1 MAEFWLRR
9 GHTRNYAMIV
19 VGLHTALRIADLLR
33 LRWDDVYDWDGGAFK
48 SHVTLVE
55 KKTGKD
61 KTIALNQAA
70 IRALRLH
77 LPKER
82 GEFIFANNREGARA
96 ICRVQAWRIIRM
108 AATAIKAVGRIGC
121 HSLRKTF
128 GYFAC
133 KAGALPVMLM
143 DIFNHS
149 SFETTKRYLGI
160 TQDDRDKIY
169 LEMELC

>member
-1 MAEFWLRR
+1 ML
-9 GHTRNYAMIV
+9 V
-19 VGLHTALRIADLLR
+19 LGLHTALRIADLLR
-33 LRWDDVYDWDGGAFK
+33 LRWVDVYDWNSGAFK

-55 KKTGKD
+55 KKTGKQ

-70 IRALRLH
+70 VRALRLQ
-77 LPKER
+77 LPKGRE
-82 GEFIFANNREGARA
+82 EFIFANNRKGSRA

-108 AATAIKAVGRIGC
+108 AATAIKAIGRIGC

-128 GYFAC
+128 GYFAW

-149 SFETTKRYLGI
+149 SFDTTKRYLGI
-160 TQDDRDKIY
+160 TQDDRDRIY
-169 LEMELC
+169 LGMALVWQ

>member
-1 MAEFWLRR
+1 MAGFWLKR
-9 GHTRNYAMIV
+9 GHTRNYAMLV
-19 VGLHTALRIADLLR
+19 LGLHTALRIADLLR
-33 LRWDDVYDWDGGAFK
+33 LRWEDIYDWNTGAFK

-55 KKTGKD
+55 KKTGKQ

-70 IRALRLH
+70 VRALRLH
-77 LPKER
+77 LPKRKE
-82 GEFIFANNREGARA
+82 EFIFANNRKGARA

-108 AATAIKAVGRIGC
+108 AATAIKAAGRIGC

-128 GYFAC
+128 GYFAW

-169 LEMELC
+169 LGMVLL